1 MKSYLIQDT
10 TEEERRRIVEE
21 SLGLLGTC
29 DECAGGLADMYDDYI
44 FGKRELADIN
54 REFSQ
59 QHAGAV
65 RAEDREKRSGC
76 AMH

>member
-44 FGKRELADIN
+44 YGRKELAEIN
-54 REFSQ
+54 LEFSRKNGGFVT
-59 QHAGAV
+59 AGEM
-65 RAEDREKRSGC
+65 RDPIKCMR
-76 AMH
+76 

>member
-44 FGKRELADIN
+44 YGKRELT
-54 REFSQ
+54 
-59 QHAGAV
+59 
-65 RAEDREKRSGC
+65 RSPCPSGGSTPPP
-76 AMH
+76 